1 MEEASVIMTGLK
13 HDRII
18 QGIESVKN
26 QHTLDIRNINQ
37 VNDYKAANVSLK
49 IERIILSYINYVNR
63 VIWKK
68 ES

>member
-1 MEEASVIMTGLK
+1 MDEASVIMTGLK

-18 QGIESVKN
+18 QGIELVKN
-26 QHTLDIRNINQ
+26 QDTLDVRNINQ
-37 VNDYKAANVSLK
+37 VNDYKVANVSLK

>member
-1 MEEASVIMTGLK
+1 MTGLK

-37 VNDYKAANVSLK
+37 VNDYKATNELK
-49 IERIILSYINYVNR
+49 IERIILSYINYV
-63 VIWKK
+63 K
-68 ES
+68 ST